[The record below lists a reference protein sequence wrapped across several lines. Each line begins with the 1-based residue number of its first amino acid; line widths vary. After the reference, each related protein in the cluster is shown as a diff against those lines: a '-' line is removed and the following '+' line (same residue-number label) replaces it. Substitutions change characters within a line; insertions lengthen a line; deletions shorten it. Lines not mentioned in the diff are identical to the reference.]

1 MTTTVTTT
9 VLEQH
14 RPLARRSVVERVR
27 WEIADGFAMTWRNL
41 LTLARVPQLVVFA
54 TIQPIL
60 FVIMFRYVFGGSI
73 SVPGVRYVD
82 YLMPGIFL
90 QTVAFGAISTGI
102 GLAEDMGK
110 GLVERFRSLPMA
122 RSAVLAGRT
131 TSDLIRNVFVI
142 LLMVAMGVLVG
153 FRTHAGVVPFLG
165 GLLVLL
171 LFGFA
176 LSWVFA
182 LIGLSVRNAES
193 AQAASFPLTLP
204 LVFASSAFVQVS
216 TMPGWLQAFAKHQ
229 PVTVA
234 VDAMRRCVLGGP
246 TTTLVLQSLAWSIG
260 IVAVFAP
267 LAIARYRRVV

>member
-1 MTTTVTTT
+1 MSATV
-9 VLEQH
+9 VD
-14 RPLARRSVVERVR
+14 RPRVPPRRWLVDRVR
-27 WEIADGFAMTWRNL
+27 WEIADGVAMTWRNL

-60 FVIMFRYVFGGSI
+60 FVLMFRYVFGGSI

-90 QTVAFGAISTGI
+90 QTVAFGAISTGVA
-102 GLAEDMGK
+102 LAEDMGK

-142 LLMVAMGVLVG
+142 VLMVVMGLLVG
-153 FRTHAGVVPFLG
+153 FRPHAGLRAFLG

-171 LFGFA
+171 AFGFA

-182 LIGLSVRNAES
+182 LIGLLVRTAES
-193 AQAASFPLTLP
+193 AQAAAFPLTLP
-204 LVFASSAFVQVS
+204 LVFASSAFVQVG
-216 TMPGWLQAFAKHQ
+216 TMPGWLQAFARHQ
-229 PVTVA
+229 PVTA
-234 VDAMRRCVLGGP
+234 TVDAMRRCVLGGP
-246 TTTLVLQSLAWSIG
+246 TASLALHSLAWSIG
-260 IVAVFAP
+260 IIALFAP
-267 LAIARYRRVV
+267 LAITRYRRTV